1 MKSNKNLSHLIV
13 ILINDKA
20 RGFLSVAVKMIQ
32 EEYVTTL
39 TRNENFVVS
48 DNKFIAN
55 KKRLV

>member
-1 MKSNKNLSHLIV
+1 MKSNKNLSDLIV